1 MTLPLARPFP
11 KGAHDA
17 RLVLAPPKA
26 FGGYAPR
33 APVCP
38 KLLRGLWQEAAAG
51 LLHLPA
57 GAMPQAPQKN
67 AASFA
72 MLVVHALWQ
81 TSTSFCA
88 LRHEPTALPLVRPFP

>member
-1 MTLPLARPFP
+1 MR
-11 KGAHDA
+11 
-17 RLVLAPPKA
+17 A
-26 FGGYAPR
+26 FSLSGEPGPVRPR
-33 APVCP
+33 AP
-38 KLLRGLWQEAAAG
+38 RQEAAAG